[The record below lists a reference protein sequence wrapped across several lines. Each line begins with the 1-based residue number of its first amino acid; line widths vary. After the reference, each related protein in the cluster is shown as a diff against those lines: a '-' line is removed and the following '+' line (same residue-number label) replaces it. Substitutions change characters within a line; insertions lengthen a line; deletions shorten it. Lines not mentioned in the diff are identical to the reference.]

1 MNEVRE
7 RMLRRARL
15 RALLLYWLVLP
26 AAVILSGLAL
36 DALFGWHRWPLS
48 TAVLLVAGL
57 LIAAGVLVIQ
67 RATADLALLG
77 GGTPAPQDPAKQL
90 VTGGSY
96 AWCRHPMW
104 FGYDLAALGV
114 VLLWRSPAM
123 LLIAFPLFILLQVRF
138 LLFREE
144 PRLERRFG
152 DSYRAYRSRVPLLLP
167 RPPRH
172 RKTT

>member
-1 MNEVRE
+1 MNEGRE
-7 RMLRRARL
+7 RMLRRARI

-26 AAVILSGLAL
+26 AAVILSGLVL
-36 DALFGWHRWPLS
+36 DALIGWRHWPLS

-57 LIAAGVLVIQ
+57 LIAAGILVIQ

-77 GGTPAPQDPAKQL
+77 GGTPAPQDPAKRL

-114 VLLWRSPAM
+114 VLLWRSPA
-123 LLIAFPLFILLQVRF
+123 
-138 LLFREE
+138 
-144 PRLERRFG
+144 
-152 DSYRAYRSRVPLLLP
+152 
-167 RPPRH
+167 
-172 RKTT
+172 